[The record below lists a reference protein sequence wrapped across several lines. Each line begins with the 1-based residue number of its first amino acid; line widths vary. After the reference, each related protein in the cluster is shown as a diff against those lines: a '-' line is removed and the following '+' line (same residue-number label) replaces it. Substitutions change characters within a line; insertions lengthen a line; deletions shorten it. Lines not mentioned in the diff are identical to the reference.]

1 MATSWKKVVTSNDDA
16 TYLNANVSVTD
27 LGGDGSTTTTF
38 LNSAGSFATPS
49 TGSNTTYTTSIP
61 ASTTKLRL
69 TSSANV
75 DDDIEFTGG
84 TNVTVTRTNASQFTL
99 SSTDT
104 NTTYSAGSNMS
115 LSGTEFSAT
124 DTNTQLSN
132 AGVIG
137 KVLTGMS
144 TGTGG
149 AVAVTDT
156 IVVGMGKLEKRTA
169 LNDAK
174 ATDVNHNVT
183 TNLSVS
189 TDGTKMIVNSSD
201 GTNATLTAVTTNA
214 WGVMTDEMFDLLP
227 TVAGADVTGSNY
239 CQNGNINTNVT
250 TNLSIEGTTGART
263 IASSDGTNAIIPSAT
278 DLVSGV
284 MSKTDHIK
292 LTGIETS
299 ATADQTVAEIVSLL
313 SGDLGGNFVLGNQSS
328 DKCTLTGDL
337 TVSGDLVIDGSTV
350 TQNVTTV
357 TTEDHMITVAK
368 DAEPTTTTGNQ
379 AGINVMTSGTES
391 NHPSLHW
398 LKDGA
403 FSGWVAKQSSGT
415 AYPIAIMDYHAT
427 VAPSDELVAGA
438 GSFYFEADAKQLWLR
453 VS

>member
-1 MATSWKKVVTSNDDA
+1 MATSWKKVVTSNDDG
-16 TYLNANVSVTD
+16 TYLNANVTISD

-38 LNSAGSFATPS
+38 LSKAGTFLTPS

-61 ASTTKLRL
+61 TSTTKLRL

-104 NTTYSAGSNMS
+104 NT
-115 LSGTEFSAT
+115 
-124 DTNTQLSN
+124 QLDN

-137 KVLTGMS
+137 KVLTGMVTS
-144 TGTGG
+144 AGG

-156 IVVGMGKLEKRTA
+156 IVVGMGKLEKRVA

-174 ATDVNHNVT
+174 VTDAGQTSNVT
-183 TNLSVS
+183 TDLTYTAS
-189 TDGTKMIVNSSD
+189 GTKLSVNSSD
-201 GTNATLTAVTTNA
+201 GTNASLPVADTNN
-214 WGVMTDEMFDLLP
+214 WGVMSDEIFDAIVLNTAKSTDVDH
-227 TVAGADVTGSNY
+227 
-239 CQNGNINTNVT
+239 NVT
-250 TNLSIEGTTGART
+250 TNLAITGTTGARVIT
-263 IASSDGTNAIIPSAT
+263 SSDGTNATIPSAT
-278 DLVSGV
+278 DSVSGV
-284 MSKTDHIK
+284 MSSSDHTK

-299 ATADQTVAEIVSLL
+299 ATADQSATEIFAIVA
-313 SGDLGGNFVLGNQSS
+313 GDFGGDFIIGNQSS

-368 DAEPTTTTGNQ
+368 DASPTTTTGNQ

-391 NHPSLHW
+391 NNPSIHW

-403 FSGWVAKQSSGT
+403 FSGWVAKQSSGS
-415 AYPIAIMDYHAT
+415 AYPIAIMDFHAT
-427 VAPSDELVAGA
+427 VAPSDEPVAGA